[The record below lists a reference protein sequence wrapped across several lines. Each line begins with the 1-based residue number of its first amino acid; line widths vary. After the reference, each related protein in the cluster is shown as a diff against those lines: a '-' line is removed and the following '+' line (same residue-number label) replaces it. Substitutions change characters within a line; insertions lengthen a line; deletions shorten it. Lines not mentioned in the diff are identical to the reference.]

1 MTNSQAKERF
11 GLAALLDI
19 PVGIMSALSNEVGS
33 FCRRTVCE
41 IHPTPLAAT
50 ASSERRIRSTA
61 RVIF

>member
-1 MTNSQAKERF
+1 MTNSQTKERF

-41 IHPTPLAAT
+41 IRPTPLAAT
-50 ASSERRIRSTA
+50 ASSERLIRLA
-61 RVIF
+61 V

>member
-33 FCRRTVCE
+33 FCRRAVCKMR
-41 IHPTPLAAT
+41 PTPLAVT
-50 ASSERRIRSTA
+50 ASSERLIRLA
-61 RVIF
+61 V